1 MLQEGVHSVVDT
13 GDGALLCGLHR
24 SERPADGAHPFG
36 HGKEL
41 YFWTFVVSMLI
52 FAGGGTV
59 SLYKELPGC
68 CIRGL
73 WIISHGTT
81 QYS

>member
-1 MLQEGVHSVVDT
+1 LY
-13 GDGALLCGLHR
+13 GLHR
-24 SERPADGAHPFG
+24 SERPADDAHPFG

-41 YFWTFVVSMLI
+41 YRWTFVVSMLI
-52 FAGGGTV
+52 LPEAALFRCT
-59 SLYKELPGC
+59 KELPGC
-68 CIRGL
+68 CIRGP

>member
-13 GDGALLCGLHR
+13 GDGALSYGLRR
-24 SERPADGAHPFG
+24 SERPADDAHPFG

-52 FAGGGTV
+52 FAAGGIV
-59 SLYKELPGC
+59 SL
-68 CIRGL
+68 
-73 WIISHGTT
+73 
-81 QYS
+81 